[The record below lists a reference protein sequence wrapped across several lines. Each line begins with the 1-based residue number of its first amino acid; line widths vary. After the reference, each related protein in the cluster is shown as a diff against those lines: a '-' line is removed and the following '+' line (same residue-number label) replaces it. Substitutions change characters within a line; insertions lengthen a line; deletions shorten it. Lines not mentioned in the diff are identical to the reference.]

1 MSAVSGFWKNKFEDT
16 LVENNVLEK
25 CVFDVDAENVV
36 FGDDLEFVLPRM
48 MFMLDN
54 NNNFQTADYFSNRFC
69 MSTFEMVLVKNVYVE
84 DWICCKCNLGMDD
97 FILVL
102 LQLEFGIRNSGEKCM
117 RACITG
123 SSMLH
128 DRIKDRR
135 NSNDTE
141 ASSLDI

>member
-16 LVENNVLEK
+16 FVENNVLEK

-84 DWICCKCNLGMDD
+84 DW
-97 FILVL
+97 
-102 LQLEFGIRNSGEKCM
+102 
-117 RACITG
+117 
-123 SSMLH
+123 MLH
-128 DRIKDRR
+128 LQHMQVQFG
-135 NSNDTE
+135 NG
-141 ASSLDI
+141 